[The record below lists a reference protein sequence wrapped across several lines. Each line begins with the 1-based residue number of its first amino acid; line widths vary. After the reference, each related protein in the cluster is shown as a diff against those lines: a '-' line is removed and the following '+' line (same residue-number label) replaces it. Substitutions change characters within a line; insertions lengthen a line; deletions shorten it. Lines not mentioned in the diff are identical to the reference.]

1 MANNNTHTSDDGILE
16 MASPSLSFPLF
27 LPFLSLSLF
36 LCVCGFLSLSLS
48 LCLSHIH
55 IHTVIIKK
63 ASQII
68 ERMKTGLFSIQKTQS
83 VCLACKH
90 ISLWAMSILTEVLNS
105 SFCCTLAEFTVP
117 GTHRKNHGSKILC
130 LHVII
135 STILTSLES
144 EKILKVISVVQFLFL
159 LFKHKCNNW
168 TTTFALPSSQ
178 CFMKSLTI

>member
-1 MANNNTHTSDDGILE
+1 
-16 MASPSLSFPLF
+16 MASPSLSLSLL
-27 LPFLSLSLF
+27 LPFLSLYLYF
-36 LCVCGFLSLSLS
+36 RVCVCVSVS
-48 LCLSHIH
+48 LCFSHIH
-55 IHTVIIKK
+55 IHTVVTKK

-68 ERMKTGLFSIQKTQS
+68 ERTKTGLFSIQKTQS

-168 TTTFALPSSQ
+168 TTMFALPSSQ
-178 CFMKSLTI
+178 CFMNLWPSTFSWPFSPLKA